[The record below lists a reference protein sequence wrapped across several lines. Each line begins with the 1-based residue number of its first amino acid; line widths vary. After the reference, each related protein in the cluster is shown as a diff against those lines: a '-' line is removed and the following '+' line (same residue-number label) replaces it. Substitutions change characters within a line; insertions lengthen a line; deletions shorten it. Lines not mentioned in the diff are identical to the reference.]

1 MLSCKVYCKG
11 HAPLVMLYLITNWPK
26 RRRVDLFSVVTD
38 LRAALGG
45 GIMQGDILHSNHA
58 ALLDCETRSDGSIL
72 IRQRAELP
80 QWPRCMTERFMHWA
94 KVDPDRLWMA
104 ERDAQGEWV
113 RVSYGAGAKAIRAI
127 GTYLVQHGLSVDR
140 PLLILSGNSL
150 SHALMALGA
159 QHVGI
164 PSAALSPAYALS
176 GEDRGKLSQVA
187 AQLTPGMVFADHATK
202 YLPAIDAVLPPDVA
216 LVSLTGSS
224 AQRLSLSYH
233 DLLQTAPSPEM
244 EAAHA
249 AVGPDTVAKFLF
261 TSGTTG
267 SPKAVIQTQRMLCA
281 NQAMV
286 AEAYDFLRD
295 EPPVLVDW
303 APWNHT
309 ASGNKV
315 FNMAIYNG
323 GTYYIDDGRP
333 TPDAI
338 GRTIRTLREVAP
350 TWYFNVPVGYQFLLD
365 AMETDAELVKT
376 FFSRLKMM
384 MYAGAGMSQ
393 PVWDRL
399 SVVAERQVKGGV
411 PIVSGLGAT
420 ETGPFALYYAD
431 KKDRP
436 GNIGVPA
443 IGVTLKLVPQDD
455 KLEARVKSPSITP
468 GYWRNP
474 ELTAAA
480 FDEEGF
486 YKLGDALRYA
496 VAGDPSAGFLF
507 DGRLAENFK
516 LATGTWVA
524 VGALRAALVDAFAG
538 LISDAVIAGENKDD
552 LRALLVPNR
561 GALQELAGATQDGVF
576 DHPAVQAALNARL
589 TAHARAATGSAARVV
604 AALVLDAPLSFEK
617 GEVTDKGSVNQRAVL
632 RERSDLVDALWSGG
646 PGIIMADWKGRT

>member
-1 MLSCKVYCKG
+1 MS
-11 HAPLVMLYLITNWPK
+11 
-26 RRRVDLFSVVTD
+26 
-38 LRAALGG
+38 G
-45 GIMQGDILHSNHA
+45 GIMPDQTVLSDSQRGVPLHI
-58 ALLDCETRSDGSIL
+58 DRRPDGTVL
-72 IRQRAELP
+72 IRQAADLP
-80 QWPRCMTERFMHWA
+80 ASPRCITERFMHWA
-94 KVDPDRLWMA
+94 ELDPNRLWMA
-104 ERDAQGEWV
+104 ERGADGNWLRMTYGQG
-113 RVSYGAGAKAIRAI
+113 AAAIRAI
-127 GTYLVQHGLSVDR
+127 GAALLQQGLSVER

-176 GEDRGKLSQVA
+176 GEDRAKLGQVVG
-187 AQLTPGMVFADHATK
+187 QLTPGMVFADHAAK
-202 YLPAIDAVLPPDVA
+202 FLPAIEAVLAPDVG
-216 LVSLTGSS
+216 LVSQTGSS
-224 AQRLSLSYH
+224 AARRSLSF
-233 DLLQTAPSPEM
+233 DSLLETQPTAEG

-249 AVGPDTVAKFLF
+249 AVGPETVAKFLF

-267 SPKAVIQTQRMLCA
+267 SPKAVIQTQAMLCS
-281 NQAMV
+281 NQMMIA
-286 AEAYDFLRD
+286 AAYDFLAD

-315 FNMAIYNG
+315 FNMAIFHG
-323 GTYYIDDGRP
+323 GSYYIDDGRP
-333 TPDAI
+333 TPNDI
-338 GRTIRTLREVAP
+338 GKTIRTLREVAP

-365 AMETDAELVKT
+365 AMETDEALADT
-376 FFSRLKMM
+376 FFSRLRML

-399 SVVAERQVKGGV
+399 AAVAARKVDGGV

-420 ETGPFALYYAD
+420 ETGPFALYYSD

-443 IGVTLKLVPQDD
+443 LGVTLKLVPSEG
-455 KLEARVKSPSITP
+455 KLEARLKSPSITP

-474 ELTAAA
+474 ALTAAA

-496 VAGDPSAGFLF
+496 VPDDASAGFIF

-524 VGALRAALVDAFAG
+524 VGALRAALVNAMGG
-538 LISDAVIAGENKDD
+538 LISDAVIAGEEKDD
-552 LRALLVPNR
+552 LRALLVPNWVALR
-561 GALQELAGATQDGVF
+561 DLAEGAEDALS
-576 DHPAVQAALNARL
+576 HPAVRAALADRL
-589 TAHARAATGSAARVV
+589 SAHARSATGSASRVE
-604 AALVLDAPLSFEK
+604 AAMVLETPLSFDL
-617 GEVTDKGSVNQRAVL
+617 GEITDKGSVNQRAVL
-632 RERSDLVDALWSGG
+632 RERAELVASLWAGG
-646 PGIIMADWKGRT
+646 AGVIIADWKGKK

>member
-1 MLSCKVYCKG
+1 MAGDTIQSVG
-11 HAPLVMLYLITNWPK
+11 SGQVPLVRESRPDGT
-26 RRRVDLFSVVTD
+26 VV
-38 LRAALGG
+38 
-45 GIMQGDILHSNHA
+45 
-58 ALLDCETRSDGSIL
+58 
-72 IRQRAELP
+72 IRQTADLP
-80 QWPRCMTERFMHWA
+80 AWPRCMTARFTHWA
-94 KVDPDRLWMA
+94 EVDPDRLWMA
-104 ERDAQGEWV
+104 ERGADGEWV
-113 RVSYGAGAKAIRAI
+113 RMTYGQGARAIRAI
-127 GTYLVQHGLSVDR
+127 GSALLQQGLSVER

-176 GEDRGKLSQVA
+176 GEDRGKLSQVV
-187 AQLTPGMVFADHATK
+187 AQLTPGMVFADHAAK
-202 YLPAIDAVLPPDVA
+202 FLPAIDAVLASDVV
-216 LVSLTGSS
+216 LVSQTGSS
-224 AQRLSLSYH
+224 EARSSISYDSL
-233 DLLQTAPSPEM
+233 LATTPTPEA

-249 AVGPDTVAKFLF
+249 AVGPETVAKFLF

-267 SPKAVIQTQRMLCA
+267 SPKAVIQTQGMLCS
-281 NQAMV
+281 NQVMIAD
-286 AEAYDFLRD
+286 AYDFLSK

-315 FNMAIYNG
+315 FNMAIFHG

-333 TPDAI
+333 TPNDI

-365 AMETDAELVKT
+365 AMETDEALADT
-376 FFSRLKMM
+376 FFSRLRML

-399 SVVAERQVKGGV
+399 AAVAARKVAGGV

-420 ETGPFALYYAD
+420 ETGPFALYYSD

-443 IGVTLKLVPQDD
+443 LGVTLKLVPQEG
-455 KLEARVKSPSITP
+455 KLEARLKSPSITP

-474 ELTAAA
+474 ALTAAA

-496 VAGDPSAGFLF
+496 VQDDPTAGFIF

-524 VGALRAALVDAFAG
+524 VGALRAALVNAMGG
-538 LISDAVIAGENKDD
+538 LISDAVIAGEEKDD
-552 LRALLVPNR
+552 LRALLVPNWV
-561 GALQELAGATQDGVF
+561 ALRDLAGGADDVLS
-576 DHPAVQAALNARL
+576 HPAVLAALAERL
-589 TAHARAATGSAARVV
+589 SAHARAATGSAARVV
-604 AALVLDAPLSFEK
+604 AALVLETPLSFDL

-632 RERSDLVDALWSGG
+632 RERADLAATLWSGG
-646 PGIIMADWKGRT
+646 PKVILADWKGKK

>member
-1 MLSCKVYCKG
+1 
-11 HAPLVMLYLITNWPK
+11 
-26 RRRVDLFSVVTD
+26 
-38 LRAALGG
+38 
-45 GIMQGDILHSNHA
+45 MQGESVQYA
-58 ALLDCETRSDGSIL
+58 GAGTVPLLSETRPDGTIL
-72 IRQRAELP
+72 IRQAAQLP
-80 QWPRCMTERFMHWA
+80 NWPRCMTERFLHWA

-104 ERDAQGEWV
+104 ERGADGAWV
-113 RVSYGAGAKAIRAI
+113 RMTYGQGAQAIRAI
-127 GTYLVQHGLSVDR
+127 GAALLQRGLSVER

-176 GEDRGKLSQVA
+176 GEDRGKLAQVVE
-187 AQLTPGMVFADHATK
+187 QLTPGMVFADHAAR
-202 YLPAIDAVLPPDVA
+202 YLPAIDAVLATDVV
-216 LVSLTGSS
+216 LVSQTGRSET
-224 AQRLSLSYH
+224 RLSLDFDS
-233 DLLQTAPSPEM
+233 LLATAPTPQAD
-244 EAAHA
+244 AAHA

-267 SPKAVIQTQRMLCA
+267 SPKAVIQTQGMLCS

-286 AEAYDFLRD
+286 AAAYDFLSQ

-315 FNMAIYNG
+315 FNMAIFHG

-333 TPDAI
+333 TPADI
-338 GRTIRTLREVAP
+338 GKTIRTLREVAP
-350 TWYFNVPVGYQFLLD
+350 SWYFNVPVGYQFLLD
-365 AMETDAELVKT
+365 AMETDEQLADT
-376 FFSRLKMM
+376 FFSRLRML

-399 SVVAERQVKGGV
+399 AAVAARKVAGGV

-420 ETGPFALYYAD
+420 ETGPFALYYSD

-443 IGVTLKLVPQDD
+443 LGVTLKLVPQEG
-455 KLEARVKSPSITP
+455 KLEARLKSPSITP

-474 ELTAAA
+474 ALTASA

-496 VAGDPSAGFLF
+496 VPGEPSAGFIF

-524 VGALRAALVDAFAG
+524 VGALRAALVNAMGG
-538 LISDAVIAGENKDD
+538 LISDAVIAGEEKED
-552 LRALLVPNR
+552 LRALVVPNWN
-561 GALQELAGATQDGVF
+561 ALRELAGGAEDVLA
-576 DHPAVQAALNARL
+576 HPAVVAALAERL
-589 TAHARAATGSAARVV
+589 SAHARTATGSATRVV
-604 AALVLDAPLSFEK
+604 AALVLEDPLSFDR

-632 RERSDLVDALWSGG
+632 RERADLAASLWSGG
-646 PGIIMADWKGRT
+646 PKVILADWKGKK

>member
-1 MLSCKVYCKG
+1 MPGDTFQSVG
-11 HAPLVMLYLITNWPK
+11 NGAVPL
-26 RRRVDLFSVVTD
+26 
-38 LRAALGG
+38 LR
-45 GIMQGDILHSNHA
+45 
-58 ALLDCETRSDGSIL
+58 ETRPDGTVL
-72 IRQRAELP
+72 IRQTAELP
-80 QWPRCMTERFMHWA
+80 TWPRCMTERFMHWA
-94 KVDPDRLWMA
+94 NVAPDRLWMA
-104 ERDAQGEWV
+104 ERGADGAWV
-113 RVSYGAGAKAIRAI
+113 RMTYGQGAQAIRAI
-127 GTYLVQHGLSVDR
+127 GSALLQQGLSVDR

-176 GEDRGKLSQVA
+176 GEDRGKLSQVV
-187 AQLTPGMVFADHATK
+187 AQLTPGMVFADHAARF
-202 YLPAIDAVLPPDVA
+202 LPAIEAVLSPDVA
-216 LVSLTGSS
+216 LVSQTGRSDT
-224 AQRLSLSYH
+224 RTSLSY
-233 DLLQTAPSPEM
+233 DSLLAATPTPEAD
-244 EAAHA
+244 AAHA
-249 AVGPDTVAKFLF
+249 SVGPETVAKFLF

-267 SPKAVIQTQRMLCA
+267 SPKAVIQTQAMLCS
-281 NQAMV
+281 NQVMIAD
-286 AEAYDFLRD
+286 AYAFLSQ

-315 FNMAIYNG
+315 FNMAIFHG

-333 TPDAI
+333 TPNDI
-338 GRTIRTLREVAP
+338 GRTIRTLREIAP

-365 AMETDAELVKT
+365 AMETDEALTDT
-376 FFSRLKMM
+376 FFSRLRML

-399 SVVAERQVKGGV
+399 AAVAARKVVGGV

-420 ETGPFALYYAD
+420 ETGPFALYYSD

-443 IGVTLKLVPQDD
+443 LGVTLKLVPQEG
-455 KLEARVKSPSITP
+455 KLEARLKSPSITP

-474 ELTAAA
+474 ALTAAA
-480 FDEEGF
+480 FDEEGY

-496 VAGDPSAGFLF
+496 VPDEPAAGFIF

-524 VGALRAALVDAFAG
+524 VGALRAALVNAMGG
-538 LISDAVIAGENKDD
+538 LISDAVIAGEEKDD
-552 LRALLVPNR
+552 LRALLVPNWI
-561 GALQELAGATQDGVF
+561 ALRELAGGADNVLA
-576 DHPAVQAALNARL
+576 HPAVQTTLAERL
-589 TAHARAATGSAARVV
+589 SAHARAATGSATRVV
-604 AALVLDAPLSFEK
+604 AALILEEPLSFDR

-632 RERSDLVDALWSGG
+632 RERADLAASLWTAGSHV
-646 PGIIMADWKGRT
+646 ILADWKGKK

>member
-1 MLSCKVYCKG
+1 
-11 HAPLVMLYLITNWPK
+11 
-26 RRRVDLFSVVTD
+26 
-38 LRAALGG
+38 
-45 GIMQGDILHSNHA
+45 MQGHILPPKA
-58 ALLDCETRSDGSIL
+58 AILESETRPDGSVL
-72 IRQRAELP
+72 IRQTAELP
-80 QWPRCMTERFMHWA
+80 QWPRCMTDRFLHWA
-94 KVDPDRLWMA
+94 QVDPDRLWMA

-113 RVSYGAGAKAIRAI
+113 RVSYGEGARAIRAI
-127 GTYLVQHGLSVDR
+127 GSALLEQGLSVDR

-164 PSAALSPAYALS
+164 PSAALSPAYA
-176 GEDRGKLSQVA
+176 GEDRGKLSQVV
-187 AQLTPGMVFADHATK
+187 AQLTPGMVFADHAAK
-202 YLPAIDAVLPPDVA
+202 FLPAIEAVLARDVV
-216 LVSLTGSS
+216 LVSETGRSET
-224 AQRLSLSYH
+224 RLSLAYQ
-233 DLLQTAPSPEM
+233 DLLQTAPS
-244 EAAHA
+244 AAMQA
-249 AVGPDTVAKFLF
+249 AYDAVAPDTVAKFLF

-286 AEAYDFLRD
+286 AEAYDFLRQ

-323 GTYYIDDGRP
+323 GSYYIDDGRP

-365 AMETDAELVKT
+365 AMETDDALVKT
-376 FFSRLKMM
+376 FFSRLKML

-399 SVVAERQVKGGV
+399 SAVAEREVAGGV

-443 IGVTLKLVPQDD
+443 LGVTLKLVPQEG

-474 ELTAAA
+474 DLTADA

-496 VAGDPSAGFLF
+496 LPGDPTAGFLF

-538 LISDAVIAGENKDD
+538 LISDAVIAGENRDD
-552 LRALLVPNR
+552 LRALLIPNR
-561 GALQELAGATQDGVF
+561 AAMTEISGGDF
-576 DHPAVQAALNARL
+576 DHPAIRDALTSRL
-589 TAHARAATGSAARVV
+589 SSHARAATGSAARVV
-604 AALVLDAPLSFEK
+604 AAIVLDAPLQFEK

-632 RERSDLVDALWSGG
+632 RERSDLVAALWSGG
-646 PGIIMADWKGRT
+646 DKVLLADWKGRK

>member
-1 MLSCKVYCKG
+1 MRGLTVQYVGAGAVPLLS
-11 HAPLVMLYLITNWPK
+11 
-26 RRRVDLFSVVTD
+26 
-38 LRAALGG
+38 
-45 GIMQGDILHSNHA
+45 
-58 ALLDCETRSDGSIL
+58 ETRPDGTVL
-72 IRQRAELP
+72 IRQASPLGD
-80 QWPRCMTERFMHWA
+80 WPRCITERFMHWA

-104 ERDAQGEWV
+104 ERGEDGAWV
-113 RVSYGAGAKAIRAI
+113 RVTYGQGARAIRAI
-127 GTYLVQHGLSVDR
+127 GSALLQRGLSVER
-140 PLLILSGNSL
+140 PLMILSGNSL

-176 GEDRGKLSQVA
+176 GEDRGKLQQVVT
-187 AQLTPGMVFADHATK
+187 QLTPGMVFADHAAK
-202 YLPAIDAVLPPDVA
+202 FLPAIDAILAPDVD
-216 LVSLTGSS
+216 LVSQTGRSET
-224 AQRLSLSYH
+224 RLSLDFDS
-233 DLLQTAPSPEM
+233 LLATAPTDEA

-267 SPKAVIQTQRMLCA
+267 SPKAVIQTQGMLCS

-286 AEAYDFLRD
+286 AAAYDFLAE

-315 FNMAIYNG
+315 FNMAIFHG

-333 TPDAI
+333 TPADI
-338 GRTIRTLREVAP
+338 GKTIRTLREVAP

-365 AMETDAELVKT
+365 AMEADEALADT
-376 FFSRLKMM
+376 FFSRLRML

-399 SVVAERQVKGGV
+399 AAVAARKVPGGV

-420 ETGPFALYYAD
+420 ETGPFALYYSD

-443 IGVTLKLVPQDD
+443 LGVTLKLVPSEG

-474 ELTAAA
+474 ALTAAA

-496 VAGDPSAGFLF
+496 VPGEPSAGFIF

-524 VGALRAALVDAFAG
+524 VGALRAALVNAMGG
-538 LISDAVIAGENKDD
+538 LISDAVIAGEEKDD
-552 LRALLVPNR
+552 LRALLVPNWA
-561 GALQELAGATQDGVF
+561 ALRELAAGSEDVLA
-576 DHPAVQAALNARL
+576 HPAVRAALAERL
-589 TAHARAATGSAARVV
+589 SAHARAATGSATRVV
-604 AALVLDAPLSFEK
+604 AALVLEEPLSFDR

-632 RERSDLVDALWSGG
+632 RERADLVAALWAADDRV
-646 PGIIMADWKGRT
+646 IVADWKGKR

>member
-1 MLSCKVYCKG
+1 MVVSGGKMQSDLMQAASDRAVSLLSEVR
-11 HAPLVMLYLITNWPK
+11 P
-26 RRRVDLFSVVTD
+26 
-38 LRAALGG
+38 
-45 GIMQGDILHSNHA
+45 
-58 ALLDCETRSDGSIL
+58 DGSIL
-72 IRQRAELP
+72 IRQKSGL
-80 QWPRCMTERFMHWA
+80 QDWPRCMTARFMHWA
-94 KVDPDRLWMA
+94 SFDPNRVWMA
-104 ERDAQGEWV
+104 ERGADGQWV
-113 RVSYGAGAKAIRAI
+113 RMTYGQGAKAIRAI
-127 GTYLVQHGLSVDR
+127 GAALLEQGLSVER

-176 GEDRGKLSQVA
+176 GEDRGKLSQVV
-187 AQLTPGMVFADHATK
+187 AQLTPGMVFADHAARF
-202 YLPAIDAVLPPDVA
+202 LPAIDAVMAADVV
-216 LVSLTGSS
+216 LVSQTGTS
-224 AQRLSLSYH
+224 AHRPTLSY
-233 DLLQTAPSPEM
+233 DALLATEPTAAVD
-244 EAAHA
+244 AAHA
-249 AVGPDTVAKFLF
+249 AVRPDTVAKFLF

-267 SPKAVIQTQRMLCA
+267 SPKAVIQTHGMLCS

-286 AEAYDFLRD
+286 AEAYAFLKD

-315 FNMAIYNG
+315 FNMAIYHG

-333 TPDAI
+333 TPADI
-338 GRTIRTLREVAP
+338 GKTIRTLREVAP

-365 AMETDAELVKT
+365 AMETDEALANT
-376 FFSRLKMM
+376 FFSRLRML

-399 SVVAERQVKGGV
+399 AAVAARKVPGGV

-420 ETGPFALYYAD
+420 ETGPFALYYSD

-443 IGVTLKLVPQDD
+443 LGVTLKLVPQEG
-455 KLEARVKSPSITP
+455 KLEARLKSPSITP

-474 ELTAAA
+474 ALTAAA

-496 VAGDPSAGFLF
+496 SPDDAAAGFIF

-524 VGALRAALVDAFAG
+524 VGALRAALVNAMGG
-538 LISDAVIAGENKDD
+538 LISDAVIAGEEKDD
-552 LRALLVPNR
+552 LRALLVPNWV
-561 GALQELAGATQDGVF
+561 ALRELAVGAEDVLAHPGVR
-576 DHPAVQAALNARL
+576 AALAERL
-589 TAHARAATGSAARVV
+589 SAHARAATGSAARVV
-604 AALVLDAPLSFEK
+604 AALVLEEPLSFDK
-617 GEVTDKGSVNQRAVL
+617 GEVTDKGSVNQRSVL
-632 RERSDLVDALWSGG
+632 RERADLAASLWSGG
-646 PGIIMADWKGRT
+646 PQVIVADWKGKK